1 MNKRLVLRLLGAIL
15 LIEALAMAPSLAI
28 SLLYGDGDALALLS
42 SMALLAALGGFHV
55 QLKLPLVG
63 NAQDAAC
70 LGALGHFRQL
80 DGVKFLVAV
89 CADGVFA
96 V

>member
-1 MNKRLVLRLLGAIL
+1 MRRQPAGARRPPLSETFALG
-15 LIEALAMAPSLAI
+15 
-28 SLLYGDGDALALLS
+28 
-42 SMALLAALGGFHV
+42 ALLAALGGFHI

-70 LGALGHFRQL
+70 LGTLGHFRQL
-80 DGVKFLVAV
+80 DGVKLLVAV